1 MDCHDDDGRR
11 SGRPATACRAAAC
24 GTCAPRRTVLP
35 GREAARR
42 LAAYG
47 PNELQRRQRRNWFG
61 ELLGQLVHPLALL
74 LWLAAGLSL
83 VAGTVALAVAIVFA
97 AALVGLQPL
106 REVFGTAV
114 PEPAQLAL
122 LITFPIVVW
131 GTDEL
136 WRARR
141 RRVANGGT
149 SDPAPGA
156 VDAVGWT

>member
-1 MDCHDDDGRR
+1 MTTTAAVQDDPRLPVELLLRDL
-11 SGRPATACRAAAC
+11 RAAPD
-24 GTCAPRRTVLP
+24 GLS

-74 LWLAAGLSL
+74 RSIGLTSNRMLLWG
-83 VAGTVALAVAIVFA
+83 VAFEVVFA

-106 REVFGTAV
+106 RDVFGTAV

-122 LITFPIVVW
+122 LIPFPIVVW

-141 RRVANGGT
+141 RRVADRRT
-149 SDPAPGA
+149 SDPAPGPA
-156 VDAVGWT
+156 DAVGWT

>member
-1 MDCHDDDGRR
+1 MTTTAAVQDDPRLPVELLLAGPARR
-11 SGRPATACRAAAC
+11 AGRPA
-24 GTCAPRRTVLP
+24 

-61 ELLGQLVHPLALL
+61 ELLGQPVHPLALL